1 MHRRFFEPYHRV
13 YAHVKGQW
21 KEFLRRLRTVT
32 SSLPPLS
39 LLFLPHASEKRRR
52 KCFEMKIVM
61 RCFDCS
67 CSSIFFISRLL
78 HQWLKRIR
86 FWISIIHDL
95 YNPVA
100 EEPKRKSSS
109 GLNHDFS
116 MHYDAQHEL
125 KCGGIGGKRILLWY
139 VRSFVSY
146 AAYWK
151 TRIVRVMI
159 GNYGS
164 EKTLRW
170 TERAGE
176 ARNWLQKG
184 RKAELKRGQ
193 VMVNYIDHYM

>member
-1 MHRRFFEPYHRV
+1 MRRRNGEGNV
-13 YAHVKGQW
+13 SKW
-21 KEFLRRLRTVT
+21 K
-32 SSLPPLS
+32 SLCVASTALA
-39 LLFLPHASEKRRR
+39 LLF
-52 KCFEMKIVM
+52 
-61 RCFDCS
+61 
-67 CSSIFFISRLL
+67 FFISRLL

-151 TRIVRVMI
+151 TRIVRVTI